1 MKRMP
6 LILTLA
12 IAAFTTAAAAQQVQ
26 RPNASD
32 QGKSSTPTSMPAPTP
47 TGTVVTDDAYY
58 GYAWSAMDANADG
71 RVSRDEYMAFH
82 NSRWDRYDSGKR
94 GYFGRDDGRRLV
106 LEREMSKTDG
116 QTKGSP
122 LNPTT
127 KK

>member
-1 MKRMP
+1 MKRMT
-6 LILTLA
+6 LISTLA
-12 IAAFTTAAAAQQVQ
+12 IAALSTAAAAQQVQ
-26 RPNASD
+26 KPNASD

-47 TGTVVTDDAYY
+47 SGTVSDDAYY
-58 GYAWSAMDANADG
+58 GYAWTAMDANADG
-71 RVSRDEYMAFH
+71 RVSRDEYMAYH

-94 GYFGRDDGRRLV
+94 GYFGRDDGRRLM